1 MIITCV
7 GGIKL
12 NWFSMRQFKMQLE
25 NEIIT
30 NSNNQTKKDL
40 KIYSI
45 VLKENYSDIYYFYK
59 EFMT

>member
-12 NWFSMRQFKMQLE
+12 NWFSMQQFKMQLE

-45 VLKENYSDIYYFYK
+45 VLKENYSDIYYFYN
-59 EFMT
+59 ELMT